1 MNKISLIFG
10 AALTLAACGGANENA
25 EATTPT
31 NEEAREARPRR
42 ARQVTRDVERE
53 SPAEDGGEVTAQD
66 QAEAPD
72 DVEITRQIRELVM
85 ADGRLSFTAKNCVI
99 VTQNAVVTL
108 RGSVPSAEEKTAL
121 ETDVRRVDGVRS
133 VDNQLVVNP

>member
-1 MNKISLIFG
+1 
-10 AALTLAACGGANENA
+10 
-25 EATTPT
+25 
-31 NEEAREARPRR
+31 
-42 ARQVTRDVERE
+42 
-53 SPAEDGGEVTAQD
+53 
-66 QAEAPD
+66 
-72 DVEITRQIRELVM
+72 M